1 MTNFAVSNQLVFKTM
16 KRFSFLIIIAVL
28 SLFLPANAQQA
39 DNYPPDDMTVV
50 IDSTN
55 LPIVW
60 IDVNGAMIM
69 RDDRI
74 GARMKIIHNGKG
86 QLNYG
91 DTVAHPGQHVDYE
104 GYIALRYRGNT
115 SFTHSDKKPYSFR
128 TLSKPYEQGYDKKKV
143 SLLGMGSDNNWALLA
158 PYSDKS
164 MIRDLLAFEVARP
177 WMEYTPQGRLCE
189 LFLDGTY
196 YGVFILTELVTQG
209 KHRLNLPDPGEEDD
223 ELTGGYIVEVGNN
236 GSDSI
241 THISKYHPIRGDGL
255 ETYYDREIEFLYKFP
270 DAEDLTDAQR
280 EYINGAIDLM
290 EDVFASKN
298 YKDPVEGYRKYIDV
312 QSFMDYQLVN
322 EFAHNVDGYRLST
335 KLYKRRD
342 SEDMRFK
349 MAIWDM
355 NLAFGNCR
363 HNQGSATSGWISRG
377 NSMLHN
383 NNDKFL
389 IPFWWYKL
397 ISDNSYVQ
405 ARFARWA
412 EWRNSNLSH
421 DRIMATIDSLANEVT
436 CCGAEARNSQA
447 WPRWGVWVWPNY
459 VVTRS
464 YEAEIEYIKNWI
476 VKRTEW
482 LDDILQYTPPEPPPV
497 HLVGDVNDDGELS
510 VADVTDLIEIIL
522 RGPSH
527 FDELTREYADV
538 DQDGE
543 IAISDVTA
551 LIELILR
558 SKNRGSV
565 LDLY

>member
-1 MTNFAVSNQLVFKTM
+1 M
-16 KRFSFLIIIAVL
+16 KRLSFLIIISVL
-28 SLFLPANAQQA
+28 SLFLPAKAQQA
-39 DNYPPDDMTVV
+39 DNYPPDDTTVV

-69 RDDRI
+69 RDERV

-91 DTVAHPGQHVDYE
+91 DTVAHPGQHIDYE
-104 GYIALRYRGNT
+104 GYIAIRYRGNT
-115 SFTHSDKKPYSFR
+115 SFTHSDKKPYSIR

-164 MIRDLLAFEVARP
+164 MIRDLLSFEVARP

-189 LFLDGTY
+189 LYLDGTY

-209 KHRLNLPDPGEEDD
+209 KHRLNLPDPGEEGD

-236 GSDSI
+236 GDD
-241 THISKYHPIRGDGL
+241 TDTYISKYHPVRGDGL
-255 ETYYDREIEFLYKFP
+255 ETYYDRQIEFLYKFP

-280 EYINGAIDLM
+280 EYINGAIDSM
-290 EDVFASKN
+290 EDAFASKN
-298 YKDPVEGYRKYIDV
+298 FKDPVEGYRKYIDV

-322 EFAHNVDGYRLST
+322 EFAHNVDAYRLSA

-342 SEDMRFK
+342 GEDMRFK
-349 MAIWDM
+349 MAVWDM

-363 HNQGSATSGWISRG
+363 HNQGSVTTGWISRG
-377 NSMLHN
+377 NSMLHKN
-383 NNDKFL
+383 EDKFL

-412 EWRNSNLSH
+412 EWRNSNLRH

-436 CCGAEARNSQA
+436 CCGAETRNSQA

-464 YEAEIEYIKNWI
+464 YEAEIDYIKDWI
-476 VKRTEW
+476 VRRTEW

-497 HLVGDVNDDGELS
+497 HIVGDVNDDGE
-510 VADVTDLIEIIL
+510 VTIADVTDLIEVIL
-522 RGPSH
+522 RGLWHS
-527 FDELTREYADV
+527 DELIMEYSDV

-543 IAISDVTA
+543 VTISDVTA

-558 SKNRGSV
+558 SKHGAG
-565 LDLY
+565 Y